1 MNSDKRFFQCLA
13 AGLLLVSS
21 AIFAQTP
28 DQATAPDA
36 LIKMVVTDV
45 MTSVKADP
53 DIQKGN
59 IPKIVDLVEKK
70 IVPYTDMRRT
80 TEMAMGPN
88 WKKASP
94 EQQAQ
99 LVMEFKNLLIR
110 TYSGALSQLRDQTV
124 QFKALR
130 AAPDDKEVIVK
141 TVVIGR
147 GDPVPLDYRLE
158 KTANG
163 WKVYD
168 MNIMGVWLVEAYR
181 NQFTNQ
187 ISQNADLL
195 AFCLQTAK
203 SKFVESGL
211 VESEDS
217 MRSLA
222 TNLFIQAQKNI

>member
-1 MNSDKRFFQCLA
+1 MRSFKTISSFIFTGLMLA
-13 AGLLLVSS
+13 ASTV
-21 AIFAQTP
+21 FAQAP
-28 DQATAPDA
+28 DQTTPPDV

-45 MTSVKADP
+45 MTTVKSDP

-88 WKKASP
+88 WKKATP

-99 LVMEFKNLLIR
+99 LTSEFKNLLIR

-130 AAPDDKEVIVK
+130 AAPDDKEVVVK
-141 TVVIGR
+141 TVVLGR

-181 NQFTNQ
+181 NQFSNQ
-187 ISQNADLL
+187 ISQNGIEGLVKFLQDRNKQL
-195 AFCLQTAK
+195 ATAK
-203 SKFVESGL
+203 P
-211 VESEDS
+211 
-217 MRSLA
+217 A
-222 TNLFIQAQKNI
+222 N

>member
-1 MNSDKRFFQCLA
+1 MKSFKKIYSGILA
-13 AGLLLVSS
+13 SLLFV
-21 AIFAQTP
+21 ATTVFAQVP
-28 DQATAPDA
+28 DQSTPPDA

-45 MTSVKADP
+45 MASVKADP

-88 WKKASP
+88 WKKATP

-99 LVMEFKNLLIR
+99 LVQEFKNLLIR

-130 AAPDDKEVIVK
+130 AAPDDKEVVVK
-141 TVVIGR
+141 TVVLGR

-158 KTANG
+158 KTGSG

-187 ISQNADLL
+187 ISQ
-195 AFCLQTAK
+195 
-203 SKFVESGL
+203 SGIEGL
-211 VESEDS
+211 VKFLQD
-217 MRSLA
+217 RNKQLA
-222 TNLFIQAQKNI
+222 AAKPSN